1 VDDLETQFHEAMLEI
16 YRRAKSE
23 AGYSANIFLRMVVER
38 GGLKTAKYLLH
49 APMVSDGYTALY
61 ERKRLDL
68 TVEAVM
74 LDAKWQD
81 LFTDQERQIAIDRLR
96 QYGYSGVLSVA
107 VRSQRAQ

>member
-1 VDDLETQFHEAMLEI
+1 VDDLEAQFHEAMLEV

-49 APMVSDGYTALY
+49 VPVVSDGYTALY
-61 ERKRLDL
+61 ERNRLDL

-74 LDAKWQD
+74 LDPKWQD

-96 QYGYSGVLSVA
+96 QYGYLGILPS